1 MRLRRLVVYS
11 VDLEIDSRCAELQAL
26 LCIRHH
32 RTCDMTTIF
41 KSLLCLPLLLWFS
54 ACEQHDWEETKVLYE
69 KHGSHA
75 SHEGHGE
82 HGEHGEHGDSH
93 GSHSEEGHAAEKS
106 HGEHADVEHAAE
118 AEGEKGK
125 KAKVLPE

>member
-69 KHGSHA
+69 KHGSHG
-75 SHEGHGE
+75 SHEG